1 MFSCASSVFWIFP
14 SLSTQRWVN
23 LSHVSWDILKTQSSC
38 VWCAQSETPIK
49 SHVGISG
56 FSPLKPVSFSIDFS
70 KFWMS
75 PGLFKWRFLLPEPA
89 RWASFCTGFHVPW
102 FCCNAFGFA
111 PCSSCILTDGGLGSP
126 WQDFHWHLPHP
137 KRTSRACGMSQKQQ
151 IVFQGSWVSWSSWEA
166 SKDAGEPA
174 DVTARSLSAP
184 RGLGHWKSL
193 FMTGKMQILAGK
205 EGKITPQ
212 GIFPFVIWGAK
223 TSKAQHGLSQVLP
236 IFPVKSFQWLTGV
249 NNIPLLMERE
259 GN

>member
-1 MFSCASSVFWIFP
+1 MEIPSARAS
-14 SLSTQRWVN
+14 Q
-23 LSHVSWDILKTQSSC
+23 
-38 VWCAQSETPIK
+38 
-49 SHVGISG
+49 
-56 FSPLKPVSFSIDFS
+56 VSFILHRFPCPMVLLQCIWLCTLQQLYFD
-70 KFWMS
+70 WWRTGITMAGLPLAS
-75 PGLFKWRFLLPEPA
+75 PT
-89 RWASFCTGFHVPW
+89 SQ
-102 FCCNAFGFA
+102 
-111 PCSSCILTDGGLGSP
+111 TDQQS
-126 WQDFHWHLPHP
+126 
-137 KRTSRACGMSQKQQ
+137 CGMSQKQQ

-205 EGKITPQ
+205 EGRITPQ